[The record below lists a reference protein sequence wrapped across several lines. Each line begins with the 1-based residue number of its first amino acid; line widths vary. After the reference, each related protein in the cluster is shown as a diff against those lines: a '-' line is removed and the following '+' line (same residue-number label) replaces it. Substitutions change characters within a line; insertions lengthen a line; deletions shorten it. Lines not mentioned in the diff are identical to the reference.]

1 MILRNLAGSQLK
13 EGALAVTCLS
23 LGYLTLRGGRL
34 GLLPGLAP
42 LRSMFDDP
50 FGQGLFESDIISCLL
65 GFDPFV
71 L

>member
-23 LGYLTLRGGRL
+23 LGYLTGGHL